1 VDYLNDILQAI
12 EKAKQFTSYISYEEF
27 KRDEKTQYAVIRTLE
42 IIGEASNKIPK
53 NILKNYKYIPRN
65 EMRGMRNKLIYD
77 YMGVNTLA
85 V

>member
-1 VDYLNDILQAI
+1 MDYLNNILQAI

-42 IIGEASNKIPK
+42 IIGEASNKISK
-53 NILKNYKYIPRN
+53 NILKNHKYIPRN